1 MRSSLRRSTCSH
13 ASVSNLSEYSYFD
26 RLLHHIALGS
36 KAVRATSFDL
46 ERSFARINADRSVN
60 EPHVFVTGLAR
71 AGTSLL
77 LQMLHDSG
85 RYATQSYRD
94 MPFPLAPGL
103 WRRLS
108 GRHQRLS
115 FLQERA
121 HSDGVEV
128 GFDSVEAFEEVFWLT
143 FAGKEYVRAD
153 RLLYHSPDAHVLS
166 EFRDYVAAV
175 LAAHGTGART
185 RYLSKN
191 NNNLLRLKGLQ
202 KAFPNCHVIIP
213 FRDPLQQAMSLLRQH
228 ELFCELQDKDKFVR
242 SYMGWLG
249 HHEFGLD
256 NRPFAF
262 AETLL
267 DAGETDA
274 HILDQ
279 WLGNWIRVYA
289 NLLENA
295 PETVIFWDYDAFC
308 LAPHEWLNRLAV
320 RVDLDFEFTVKKVA
334 HIRPARTHFPQGQSH
349 GEVLERA
356 RQIHERLSQCA
367 NARLGV

>member
-1 MRSSLRRSTCSH
+1 
-13 ASVSNLSEYSYFD
+13 VSDYTTLD

-36 KAVRATSFDL
+36 KAVRAASFDL
-46 ERSFARINADRSVN
+46 ERGFARIDAERSVK

-77 LQMLHDSG
+77 LRMLYDSG

-108 GRHQRLS
+108 GRHQRRSL
-115 FLQERA
+115 LRERA

-143 FAGKEYVRAD
+143 FADKDYVRAD
-153 RLLYHSPDAHVLS
+153 RLLYHSPGADALT

-175 LAAHGTGART
+175 LTAHGAGTRT

-191 NNNLLRLKGLQ
+191 NNNLLRIQGLRA
-202 KAFPNCHVIIP
+202 AFPNCHVIIP
-213 FRDPLQQAMSLLRQH
+213 FREPLQQALSLLRQH
-228 ELFCELQDKDKFVR
+228 ELFCELQARDTFVR

-256 NRPFAF
+256 HKPFAF
-262 AETLL
+262 AETVLAAGAAPARML
-267 DAGETDA
+267 D
-274 HILDQ
+274 H
-279 WLGNWIRVYA
+279 WVGNWTRVYA

-308 LAPHEWLNRLAV
+308 LAPHDWLNRLAA
-320 RVDLDFEFTVKKVA
+320 RVDLDFAFTAQEVA
-334 HIRPARTHFPQGQSH
+334 HIKPARAHVPQGQGH
-349 GEVLERA
+349 GEALERA
-356 RQIHERLSQCA
+356 RRIHERLSQCA
-367 NARLGV
+367 RARLGV